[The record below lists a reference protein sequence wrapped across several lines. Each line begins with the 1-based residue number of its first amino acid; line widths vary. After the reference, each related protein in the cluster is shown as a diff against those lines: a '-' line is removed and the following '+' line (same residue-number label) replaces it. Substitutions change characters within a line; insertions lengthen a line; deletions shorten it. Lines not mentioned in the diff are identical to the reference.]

1 MFKFILIL
9 CVLLVPVGAL
19 FFGTHG
25 CGSVFPQDA
34 VYVETEDPEFLTG
47 QELVAGGRDA
57 EALAVFQEIIRR
69 HPNDAPE
76 SNMEAGLIAFRRN
89 NFPLAIYHFSQVLSL
104 RPDAGSV
111 AQKRV
116 RDLIDSAKKR
126 YFQDMLPVVGK
137 PSEVPRDV
145 SDELQRKYQEVM
157 LQNEQLKHEIARL
170 RERLAVAGTASRTDG
185 VVSGPASAVP
195 EAVAPVEESAPVA
208 GTPPQPERPPVPATH
223 TVVAGD
229 TLSAISQKYY
239 GTPARWRDIYNA
251 NRVTMS
257 SPSALKIGMVLKL
270 PRP

>member
-1 MFKFILIL
+1 MFKFVLIL

-34 VYVETEDPEFLTG
+34 VYVETEDPDFRTG

-57 EALAVFQEIIRR
+57 EALALFQEIIRR
-69 HPNDAPE
+69 HPNDSPE
-76 SNMEAGLIAFRRN
+76 SNMEAGLISFRRN

-104 RPDAGSV
+104 SPDAGAV

-116 RDLIDSAKKR
+116 NELIDSAKKR
-126 YFQDMLPVVGK
+126 YFQDMLPASANTSNV
-137 PSEVPRDV
+137 SEGFSVD
-145 SDELQRKYQEVM
+145 LQQKYREVM
-157 LQNEQLKHEIARL
+157 LQNEQLKREIALL
-170 RERLAVAGTASRTDG
+170 RERLASAGTPRVGG
-185 VVSGPASAVP
+185 VSSGPASAVP
-195 EAVAPVEESAPVA
+195 EAAAPAEEPAPVA
-208 GTPPQPERPPVPATH
+208 VAPSRPEPPPVPATH

-229 TLSAISQKYY
+229 TLSSISKKYY
-239 GTPARWRDIYNA
+239 GTAARWRDIYNA

-257 SPSALKIGMVLKL
+257 SPSALRIGMVLKL